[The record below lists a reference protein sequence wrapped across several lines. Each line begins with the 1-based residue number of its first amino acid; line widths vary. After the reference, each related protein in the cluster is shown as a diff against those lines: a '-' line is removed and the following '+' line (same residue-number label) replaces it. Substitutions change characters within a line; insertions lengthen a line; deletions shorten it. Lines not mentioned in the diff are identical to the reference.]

1 MIYTK
6 IYQFLTFNLKKW
18 GQNDPKSKSCKKIR
32 INHARKS
39 PYTNFL
45 KMYTKTRTSIDFCK
59 YCPDYMRKPDLK
71 IVFCYIS
78 QLNFLRKLLK
88 FHQYWSNFT
97 KQSCVLMPINILH
110 IFEFLKN
117 YQFLCPFWALLGPKL
132 IFLKIFPLLSDHPTI
147 DIKEL

>member
-1 MIYTK
+1 MK
-6 IYQFLTFNLKKW
+6 SLFLTFDLLKR
-18 GQNDPKSKSCKKIR
+18 GQKDSKSKSCKRIR
-32 INHARKS
+32 IQHTRKP

-59 YCPDYMRKPDLK
+59 YCPDYMREPDLK

-97 KQSCVLMPINILH
+97 KQTFVRMPINILH

-132 IFLKIFPLLSDHPTI
+132 IFLKMFP
-147 DIKEL
+147 